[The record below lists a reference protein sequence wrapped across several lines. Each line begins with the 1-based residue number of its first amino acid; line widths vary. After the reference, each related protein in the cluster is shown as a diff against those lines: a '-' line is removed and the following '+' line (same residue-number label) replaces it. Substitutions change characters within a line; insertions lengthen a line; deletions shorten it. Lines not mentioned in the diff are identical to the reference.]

1 MFGENI
7 CSFQRPTEATV
18 MNRGSGRDKFGGG
31 GSRSFGSRGGGGS
44 SRGGIGGRGGP
55 RNFSGRGGGP
65 GSGGRFSSSFG
76 DRKYDFGNRENLRPF
91 EKNFYHEHSG
101 VTRREQVEV
110 DKWFTDYQVTV
121 EGNDL
126 PRPVFDFK
134 EAGFPQSIS
143 WPIALSGRDMV
154 SIAKTGSGKTFAF
167 ILPAIVHTVGQPP
180 RGHQKSPSVLVL
192 LPTRELAQQVE
203 EVAKDYCRAT
213 DLSITCL
220 FGGAPKAA
228 QARDLERGKTD
239 LRRCTYLVLD
249 EADRMLDMGFEPQIR
264 KVVSQ
269 IRPDRQTLMFSAT
282 WPKDVRKLAMD
293 FLTDAAHLNVGSLEL
308 SANHNIT
315 QIVEIIDESNKQQRL
330 MSILSEI
337 MNKLPR
343 FLARGS
349 IGNVEFLITH
359 MEWIVDLTVVHLA
372 WEDCKTIIFVETKRK
387 ADDLTRWMRRD
398 GWPALCIHGDKGQ
411 SERDW
416 ALSEFRSGKTP
427 ILLATDVAARGL
439 GKLLRLGRFES
450 IMCCDVCRRLTS
462 RILTR
467 LAFDEI
473 HAQTE
478 GSLLLRVQNGRQ
490 LKGGSGPRL
499 DHLLHTQIHR
509 QGIYCYGFSCHT
521 TQLPQLDYKVT
532 HLRIQGGISFMCSI
546 SVYAHSCSEKYPY
559 FMRKANS
566 LNEWYVINF
575 DYSNN
580 SEDYVHRIGRTGR
593 RDKTG
598 IAYTFFTYANAPKA
612 KDLIKVLEE
621 ANQSIPPELHQMAKD
636 NFSGGRGRYGGGYK
650 RSYGGGGGDF
660 AKRPRFDTQT
670 RMSYSDG
677 W

>member
-1 MFGENI
+1 
-7 CSFQRPTEATV
+7 

-31 GSRSFGSRGGGGS
+31 GSRSFNSRGGGSSG
-44 SRGGIGGRGGP
+44 SRGGIGGRGCP
-55 RNFSGRGGGP
+55 RSFSGRGGGP
-65 GSGGRFSSSFG
+65 GGNRFGGGFG
-76 DRKYDFGNRENLRPF
+76 DRKYDFGSRNASGGNSLRPIDWSRENLRPF
-91 EKNFYHEHSG
+91 EKNFYREHSA
-101 VTRREQVEV
+101 VTRREQVEI

-134 EAGFPQSIS
+134 EAGFPQVLTDMLFANFQKPTVIQSIS

-167 ILPAIVHTVGQPP
+167 ILPAIVHTAGQPP

-228 QARDLERGKTD
+228 QARDLERGVDIIIATPGRLMDFLEVGKTD

-330 MSILSEI
+330 MSILSDI
-337 MNKLPR
+337 MNK
-343 FLARGS
+343 
-349 IGNVEFLITH
+349 
-359 MEWIVDLTVVHLA
+359 
-372 WEDCKTIIFVETKRK
+372 EDFKTIIFVETKRK

-439 GKLLRLGRFES
+439 
-450 IMCCDVCRRLTS
+450 DVDD
-462 RILTR
+462 I
-467 LAFDEI
+467 
-473 HAQTE
+473 
-478 GSLLLRVQNGRQ
+478 
-490 LKGGSGPRL
+490 K
-499 DHLLHTQIHR
+499 
-509 QGIYCYGFSCHT
+509 
-521 TQLPQLDYKVT
+521 
-532 HLRIQGGISFMCSI
+532 
-546 SVYAHSCSEKYPY
+546 
-559 FMRKANS
+559 
-566 LNEWYVINF
+566 YVINF

-621 ANQSIPPELHQMAKD
+621 ANQNIPPELHQMAKD

-650 RSYGGGGGDF
+650 RNYGGSGGDF
-660 AKRPRFDTQT
+660 AKRPRFDAPT
-670 RMSYSDG
+670 RMSYGDG

>member
-1 MFGENI
+1 
-7 CSFQRPTEATV
+7 

-31 GSRSFGSRGGGGS
+31 GSRSFGSRGAGS
-44 SRGGIGGRGGP
+44 NSNRGGMGNRGGP
-55 RNFSGRGGGP
+55 RSFSGRGGGLS
-65 GSGGRFSSSFG
+65 SGGRFGGSFG
-76 DRKYDFGNRENLRPF
+76 DRKYDFGSRSASGGNSLRPIDWSRENLRPF
-91 EKNFYHEHSG
+91 EKNFYREHSA
-101 VTRREQVEV
+101 VMRREQVEI
-110 DKWFTDYQVTV
+110 DRWFTDNQVTV

-134 EAGFPQSIS
+134 EAGFPQVLTDMLFANFQKPTVIQSIS

-167 ILPAIVHTVGQPP
+167 ILPAIVHTINQPP

-220 FGGAPKAA
+220 FGGAPKAT
-228 QARDLERGKTD
+228 QARDLERGVDIIIATPGRLMDFLEIGKTD

-330 MSILSEI
+330 MAILSDI
-337 MNKLPR
+337 MNKESKSTPTDNYK
-343 FLARGS
+343 
-349 IGNVEFLITH
+349 GN
-359 MEWIVDLTVVHLA
+359 A
-372 WEDCKTIIFVETKRK
+372 WRNNSQEDCKTIIFVETKRK

-439 GKLLRLGRFES
+439 
-450 IMCCDVCRRLTS
+450 DVDD
-462 RILTR
+462 I
-467 LAFDEI
+467 
-473 HAQTE
+473 
-478 GSLLLRVQNGRQ
+478 
-490 LKGGSGPRL
+490 K
-499 DHLLHTQIHR
+499 
-509 QGIYCYGFSCHT
+509 
-521 TQLPQLDYKVT
+521 
-532 HLRIQGGISFMCSI
+532 
-546 SVYAHSCSEKYPY
+546 
-559 FMRKANS
+559 
-566 LNEWYVINF
+566 YVINF

-598 IAYTFFTYANAPKA
+598 VAYTFFTYANAPKA

-636 NFSGGRGRYGGGYK
+636 NFNGGRGRYGGGYK
-650 RSYGGGGGDF
+650 RSYGGGGNDF
-660 AKRPRFDTQT
+660 AKRPRFDATA
-670 RMSYSDG
+670 RLGYGDG

>member
-1 MFGENI
+1 
-7 CSFQRPTEATV
+7 

-31 GSRSFGSRGGGGS
+31 GSRSFGSRGAGS
-44 SRGGIGGRGGP
+44 NSNRGGMGNRGGP
-55 RNFSGRGGGP
+55 RSFSGRGGGLS
-65 GSGGRFSSSFG
+65 SGGRFGGSFG
-76 DRKYDFGNRENLRPF
+76 DRKYDFGSRSASGGNSLRPIDWSRENLRPF
-91 EKNFYHEHSG
+91 EKNFYREHSA
-101 VTRREQVEV
+101 VMRREQVEI
-110 DKWFTDYQVTV
+110 DRWFTDNQVTV

-134 EAGFPQSIS
+134 EAGFPQVLTDMLFANFQKPTVIQSIS

-167 ILPAIVHTVGQPP
+167 ILPAIVHTINQPP

-220 FGGAPKAA
+220 FGGAPKAT
-228 QARDLERGKTD
+228 QARDLERGVDIIIATPGRLMDFLEIGKTD

-330 MSILSEI
+330 MAILSDI
-337 MNKLPR
+337 MNK
-343 FLARGS
+343 
-349 IGNVEFLITH
+349 
-359 MEWIVDLTVVHLA
+359 
-372 WEDCKTIIFVETKRK
+372 EDCKTIIFVETKRK

-439 GKLLRLGRFES
+439 
-450 IMCCDVCRRLTS
+450 DVDD
-462 RILTR
+462 I
-467 LAFDEI
+467 
-473 HAQTE
+473 
-478 GSLLLRVQNGRQ
+478 
-490 LKGGSGPRL
+490 K
-499 DHLLHTQIHR
+499 
-509 QGIYCYGFSCHT
+509 
-521 TQLPQLDYKVT
+521 
-532 HLRIQGGISFMCSI
+532 
-546 SVYAHSCSEKYPY
+546 
-559 FMRKANS
+559 
-566 LNEWYVINF
+566 YVINF

-598 IAYTFFTYANAPKA
+598 VAYTFFTYANAPKA

-636 NFSGGRGRYGGGYK
+636 NFNGGRGRYGGGYK
-650 RSYGGGGGDF
+650 RSYGGGGNDF
-660 AKRPRFDTQT
+660 AKRPRFDATA
-670 RMSYSDG
+670 RLGYGDG

>member
-1 MFGENI
+1 
-7 CSFQRPTEATV
+7 

-76 DRKYDFGNRENLRPF
+76 DRKYDFGSRGASGGNSLRPIDWSRENLRPF

-134 EAGFPQSIS
+134 EAGFPQVITDMLFANFQKPTVIQSIS

-228 QARDLERGKTD
+228 QARDLERGVDIIIATPGRLMDFLEVGKTD

-337 MNKLPR
+337 MNK
-343 FLARGS
+343 
-349 IGNVEFLITH
+349 
-359 MEWIVDLTVVHLA
+359 
-372 WEDCKTIIFVETKRK
+372 EDCKTIIFVETKRK

-439 GKLLRLGRFES
+439 
-450 IMCCDVCRRLTS
+450 DVDD
-462 RILTR
+462 I
-467 LAFDEI
+467 
-473 HAQTE
+473 
-478 GSLLLRVQNGRQ
+478 
-490 LKGGSGPRL
+490 K
-499 DHLLHTQIHR
+499 
-509 QGIYCYGFSCHT
+509 
-521 TQLPQLDYKVT
+521 
-532 HLRIQGGISFMCSI
+532 
-546 SVYAHSCSEKYPY
+546 
-559 FMRKANS
+559 
-566 LNEWYVINF
+566 YVINF

>member
-1 MFGENI
+1 MTAGFL
-7 CSFQRPTEATV
+7 
-18 MNRGSGRDKFGGG
+18 G
-31 GSRSFGSRGGGGS
+31 GSRGA
-44 SRGGIGGRGGP
+44 
-55 RNFSGRGGGP
+55 
-65 GSGGRFSSSFG
+65 SGGNSLRPVDWS
-76 DRKYDFGNRENLRPF
+76 RENLRPF
-91 EKNFYHEHSG
+91 EKDFYQEHSA
-101 VTRREQVEV
+101 VTRREQVEI

-134 EAGFPQSIS
+134 EAGFPQVITDMLFANFQKPTVIQSIS

-228 QARDLERGKTD
+228 QARDLERGVDIIIATPGRLMDFLEVGKTD

-264 KVVSQ
+264 KIVSQ

-330 MSILSEI
+330 MSILSDI
-337 MNKLPR
+337 MNK
-343 FLARGS
+343 
-349 IGNVEFLITH
+349 
-359 MEWIVDLTVVHLA
+359 
-372 WEDCKTIIFVETKRK
+372 EDCKTIIFVETKRK

-439 GKLLRLGRFES
+439 
-450 IMCCDVCRRLTS
+450 DVDD
-462 RILTR
+462 I
-467 LAFDEI
+467 
-473 HAQTE
+473 
-478 GSLLLRVQNGRQ
+478 
-490 LKGGSGPRL
+490 K
-499 DHLLHTQIHR
+499 
-509 QGIYCYGFSCHT
+509 
-521 TQLPQLDYKVT
+521 
-532 HLRIQGGISFMCSI
+532 
-546 SVYAHSCSEKYPY
+546 
-559 FMRKANS
+559 
-566 LNEWYVINF
+566 YVINF

-621 ANQSIPPELHQMAKD
+621 ANQNIPPELHQMAKD

-650 RSYGGGGGDF
+650 RSYGGSGGDF
-660 AKRPRFDTQT
+660 GKRPRYDAPT
-670 RMSYSDG
+670 RITFNDG

>member
-1 MFGENI
+1 
-7 CSFQRPTEATV
+7 

-31 GSRSFGSRGGGGS
+31 GSRSFGSRGGGS
-44 SRGGIGGRGGP
+44 SGNRGGMGGRGGP
-55 RNFSGRGGGP
+55 RSFGGRGSGISG
-65 GSGGRFSSSFG
+65 GGRFGGSFG
-76 DRKYDFGNRENLRPF
+76 DRKYDFGSRGASGGNSLRPIDWSRENLRPF
-91 EKNFYHEHSG
+91 EKNFYHEHSA
-101 VTRREQVEV
+101 VTRREQVEI
-110 DKWFTDYQVTV
+110 DKWFTDNQVTV

-134 EAGFPQSIS
+134 EAGFPQVLTDMLFANFQKPTVIQSIS

-167 ILPAIVHTVGQPP
+167 ILPAIVHTAGQPP

-213 DLSITCL
+213 ELSITCL

-228 QARDLERGKTD
+228 QARDLERGVDIIIATPGRLMDFLEVGKTD

-264 KVVSQ
+264 KIVSQ

-293 FLTDAAHLNVGSLEL
+293 FLADAAHLNVGSLEL

-330 MSILSEI
+330 MAILSDI
-337 MNKLPR
+337 MNKESK
-343 FLARGS
+343 S
-349 IGNVEFLITH
+349 ISTDNYKGNTWRNNSQNRMSRSSDEL
-359 MEWIVDLTVVHLA
+359 

-439 GKLLRLGRFES
+439 
-450 IMCCDVCRRLTS
+450 DVDD
-462 RILTR
+462 I
-467 LAFDEI
+467 
-473 HAQTE
+473 
-478 GSLLLRVQNGRQ
+478 
-490 LKGGSGPRL
+490 K
-499 DHLLHTQIHR
+499 
-509 QGIYCYGFSCHT
+509 
-521 TQLPQLDYKVT
+521 
-532 HLRIQGGISFMCSI
+532 
-546 SVYAHSCSEKYPY
+546 
-559 FMRKANS
+559 
-566 LNEWYVINF
+566 YVINF

-660 AKRPRFDTQT
+660 AKRPRFDAPA
-670 RMSYSDG
+670 RMGYGDG

>member
-1 MFGENI
+1 
-7 CSFQRPTEATV
+7 

-31 GSRSFGSRGGGGS
+31 GSRSFGSRGAGS
-44 SRGGIGGRGGP
+44 NNNRGGMGNRGGP
-55 RNFSGRGGGP
+55 RSFSGRGGGLS
-65 GSGGRFSSSFG
+65 SGGRFGGSFG
-76 DRKYDFGNRENLRPF
+76 DRKYDFGSRSASGGNSLRPIDWSRENLRPF
-91 EKNFYHEHSG
+91 EKNFYREHSA
-101 VTRREQVEV
+101 VMRREQVEI
-110 DKWFTDYQVTV
+110 DRWFTDNQVTV

-134 EAGFPQSIS
+134 EAGFPQVLTDMLFANFQKPTVIQSIS

-167 ILPAIVHTVGQPP
+167 ILPAIVHTINQPP

-213 DLSITCL
+213 DLLITCL
-220 FGGAPKAA
+220 FGGAPKAT
-228 QARDLERGKTD
+228 QARDLERGVDIIIATPGRLMDFLEIGKTD

-330 MSILSEI
+330 MAILSDI
-337 MNKLPR
+337 MNK
-343 FLARGS
+343 
-349 IGNVEFLITH
+349 
-359 MEWIVDLTVVHLA
+359 
-372 WEDCKTIIFVETKRK
+372 EDCKTIIFVETKRK

-439 GKLLRLGRFES
+439 
-450 IMCCDVCRRLTS
+450 DVDD
-462 RILTR
+462 I
-467 LAFDEI
+467 
-473 HAQTE
+473 
-478 GSLLLRVQNGRQ
+478 
-490 LKGGSGPRL
+490 K
-499 DHLLHTQIHR
+499 
-509 QGIYCYGFSCHT
+509 
-521 TQLPQLDYKVT
+521 
-532 HLRIQGGISFMCSI
+532 
-546 SVYAHSCSEKYPY
+546 
-559 FMRKANS
+559 
-566 LNEWYVINF
+566 YVINF

-598 IAYTFFTYANAPKA
+598 VAYTFFTYANAPKA

-636 NFSGGRGRYGGGYK
+636 NFNGGRGRYGGGYK
-650 RSYGGGGGDF
+650 RSYGGGGNDF
-660 AKRPRFDTQT
+660 SKRPRFDATA
-670 RMSYSDG
+670 RLGYGDG

>member
-1 MFGENI
+1 
-7 CSFQRPTEATV
+7 

-31 GSRSFGSRGGGGS
+31 GSRSFGSRGAS
-44 SRGGIGGRGGP
+44 SNSNRGGMGSRGGP
-55 RNFSGRGGGP
+55 RSFSGRGGGLS
-65 GSGGRFSSSFG
+65 SGGRFGGSFG
-76 DRKYDFGNRENLRPF
+76 DRKYDFGSRGASGGNSLRPIDWTRENLRPF
-91 EKNFYHEHSG
+91 EKNFYREHSA
-101 VTRREQVEV
+101 VIRREQVEI
-110 DKWFTDYQVTV
+110 DRWFTDNQVTV

-134 EAGFPQSIS
+134 EAGFPQVLTDMLFANFQKPTVIQSIS

-167 ILPAIVHTVGQPP
+167 ILPAIVHTISQPP

-203 EVAKDYCRAT
+203 EVAKDYCRVT

-228 QARDLERGKTD
+228 QARDLERGVDIIIATPGRLMDFLEIGKTD

-330 MSILSEI
+330 MAILSDI
-337 MNKLPR
+337 MNKEPM
-343 FLARGS
+343 S
-349 IGNVEFLITH
+349 TPTDNYKGN
-359 MEWIVDLTVVHLA
+359 A
-372 WEDCKTIIFVETKRK
+372 WRNNSQEDCKTIIFVETKRK

-439 GKLLRLGRFES
+439 
-450 IMCCDVCRRLTS
+450 DVDD
-462 RILTR
+462 I
-467 LAFDEI
+467 
-473 HAQTE
+473 
-478 GSLLLRVQNGRQ
+478 
-490 LKGGSGPRL
+490 K
-499 DHLLHTQIHR
+499 
-509 QGIYCYGFSCHT
+509 
-521 TQLPQLDYKVT
+521 
-532 HLRIQGGISFMCSI
+532 
-546 SVYAHSCSEKYPY
+546 
-559 FMRKANS
+559 
-566 LNEWYVINF
+566 YVINF

-598 IAYTFFTYANAPKA
+598 VAYTFFTYANAPKA

-636 NFSGGRGRYGGGYK
+636 NFNGGRGRYGGGYK
-650 RSYGGGGGDF
+650 RSYGGGGNDF
-660 AKRPRFDTQT
+660 AKRPRFDTT
-670 RMSYSDG
+670 ARMGYGDG